1 MTGYASKRAATLAR
15 IPTEELR
22 QQLASLTE
30 SPSRSTF
37 DEVWISLIEQEI
49 FKRNNNEQDQRFYV

>member
-15 IPTEELR
+15 IPTEELQR
-22 QQLASLTE
+22 QLASLLE
-30 SPSRSTF
+30 SPSRSTT

-49 FKRNNNEQDQRFYV
+49 FKRKDNE